1 MQQMYDI
8 MEWARRLG
16 ICRRQAELMVAD
28 GRIPPPVR
36 IGRIRRWTE
45 AQIDTWIAEQVEIAR
60 NSAPVWDTD
69 RPRRGR

>member
-8 MEWARRLG
+8 MEWTRRLG

-28 GRIPPPVR
+28 GRIPAPVR

-45 AQIDTWIAEQVEIAR
+45 AQIDGWIAEQVEIAR
-60 NSAPVWDTD
+60 TCASVRDVG